1 MTRLN
6 PPYRRVLES
15 KYIDDKKKRKLNTIY
30 DRLNL
35 TDLKRKLSVLQ
46 DKLLKLNTLKQKA
59 GKDLSEDNKPYG
71 YILT

>member
-30 DRLNL
+30 DRLNPA
-35 TDLKRKLSVLQ
+35 DLKRKLSVLEINIVF
-46 DKLLKLNTLKQKA
+46 KL
-59 GKDLSEDNKPYG
+59 GKGDQIG
-71 YILT
+71 